1 MEHTTQAMRAALE
14 IAATVSPNVCRW
26 VVRQGRNIAGT
37 PCFPE
42 LTTES
47 RINAD
52 LSQTIQEICDRYEC
66 RYSAMPVQ
74 IGTTFTGKPFLGI
87 TYTIFDTK

>member
-1 MEHTTQAMRAALE
+1 MRAALE
-14 IAATVSPNVCRW
+14 IAATVDPNVHQW
-26 VVRQGRNIAGT
+26 VVRQGRNTAGT

-74 IGTTFTGKPFLGI
+74 IGTTFSGKPSLGFK
-87 TYTIFDTK
+87 YTIFDTK